1 MELNFNQINDIMT
14 SLNELKDKQLPFKLS
29 LIIAKDIATL
39 QKEVDFFIEQER
51 NFAFK
56 FLQTNEDGTFVT
68 ETEGVFK
75 IKEGMEEDCRK
86 ARAELD
92 AFTDD
97 VELRKIP
104 MSAIENLEI
113 TPKQVAGLE
122 LIINEEE

>member
-29 LIIAKDIATL
+29 LIIAKDIAAL

-68 ETEGVFK
+68 EAEGVFK

-92 AFTDD
+92 AFTVD

-104 MSAIENLEI
+104 MSAIENMEI

-122 LIINEEE
+122 LIIDEEE

>member
-68 ETEGVFK
+68 EAEGVFK

-92 AFTDD
+92 AFTVD

-104 MSAIENLEI
+104 MSAIENMEI

-122 LIINEEE
+122 LLIDEEE

>member
-92 AFTDD
+92 AFTVD

>member
-1 MELNFNQINDIMT
+1 MELTFNQINEVMT
-14 SLNELKDKQLPFKLS
+14 SLNDLKDKQLPFKLS
-29 LIIAKDIATL
+29 LIIAKNITTL

-56 FLQTNEDGTFVT
+56 FLQVNEDGTFVT
-68 ETEGVFK
+68 EGEGVFK
-75 IKEGMEEDCRK
+75 IKEGMEEECRK

-92 AFTDD
+92 AFTVD

-113 TPKQVAGLE
+113 TPQQVAGLE
-122 LIINEEE
+122 LLIDEEE

>member
-68 ETEGVFK
+68 EAEGVFK

-92 AFTDD
+92 AFTVD

-113 TPKQVAGLE
+113 TPQQVAGLE
-122 LIINEEE
+122 LLIDEEE

>member
-68 ETEGVFK
+68 EAEGVFK

-92 AFTDD
+92 AFTVD

-104 MSAIENLEI
+104 MSAIENMEI

-122 LIINEEE
+122 LIIDEEE

>member
-68 ETEGVFK
+68 EAEGVFK

-92 AFTDD
+92 TFTVD

-104 MSAIENLEI
+104 MSAIENMEI

-122 LIINEEE
+122 LIIDEEE

>member
-29 LIIAKDIATL
+29 LIIAKNIAVL

-56 FLQTNEDGTFVT
+56 FLQVNEDGTFVT
-68 ETEGVFK
+68 EGEGVFK
-75 IKEGMEEDCRK
+75 IKEGMEEECRK

-92 AFTDD
+92 AFTVD

-104 MSAIENLEI
+104 MSAIENLEV
-113 TPKQVAGLE
+113 TPQQVAGLE
-122 LIINEEE
+122 LLIDEEE